1 MTRGD
6 EMLGDREISRGYQQ
20 NAAYWE
26 RIVRQRLDKFQTE
39 VTDVAL
45 LDLIGDPEGAHI
57 LDAGCGE
64 GYFTRELVARGAAH
78 VHGVDTCAEL
88 IVAAREHPESGD
100 RRAEY
105 HHADVA
111 DLPLRDASVD
121 VVVANRLPH
130 GIADPDRRFVEFRR
144 VLQPAGRLIVLSM
157 HPCFY
162 AARTDREGLGFAS
175 TIDDYF
181 GVRTV
186 QQRFDVAGL
195 TSPAASF
202 QRFYSL
208 EEHVGMITAAGFAIT
223 NLREPRP
230 SAEQRRSDG
239 FWATNFTRPLFMLLE
254 CTPVV
259 AR

>member
-1 MTRGD
+1 
-6 EMLGDREISRGYQQ
+6 MLGDLEVSRGYQQ

-26 RIVRQRLDKFQTE
+26 RVVRQRLDKFQTE

-45 LDLIGDPEGAHI
+45 LDLIGDCTGASV

-64 GYFTRELVARGAAH
+64 GYFARDLIARGAAH
-78 VHGVDTCAEL
+78 VAGVDTCAEL
-88 IVAAREHPESGD
+88 IIAAREHPESGGH
-100 RRAEY
+100 RADY

-111 DLPLRDASVD
+111 DMPLGDASVD

-130 GIADPDRRFVEFRR
+130 GIADPAKRFEEFQR
-144 VLQPAGRLIVLSM
+144 VLRPAGRLIVLSM

-162 AARTDREGLGFAS
+162 AARGDREGIGFAS

-202 QRFYSL
+202 QQFYSL
-208 EEHVGMITAAGFAIT
+208 EEHIGMITAAGFAIT
-223 NLREPRP
+223 SLREPRP
-230 SAEQRRSDG
+230 SAEQRRSDT

-254 CTPVV
+254 CTTMS
-259 AR
+259 AE